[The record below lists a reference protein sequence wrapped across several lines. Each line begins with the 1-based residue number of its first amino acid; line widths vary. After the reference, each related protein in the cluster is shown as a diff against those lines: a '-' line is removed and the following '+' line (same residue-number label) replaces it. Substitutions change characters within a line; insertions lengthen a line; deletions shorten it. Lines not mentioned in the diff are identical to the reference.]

1 MVNVN
6 TSKLDTT
13 SLNDALK
20 THIPNLI
27 TDLITLKTTID
38 QDYTSANVLNLSFTG
53 NATDFDKNIG
63 LQNYKTQLIN
73 ISNTIAALISLL
85 NTDIK
90 GNTAILINR
99 IEIMKNNS
107 IESIVNIRLN

>member
-1 MVNVN
+1 MN

-13 SLNDALK
+13 SLNDAVK
-20 THIPNLI
+20 THIPNLM

-53 NATDFDKNIG
+53 NVTDFDKNIG

-73 ISNTIAALISLL
+73 ISNTLAALISLL
-85 NTDIK
+85 NTEIK
-90 GNTAILINR
+90 GNATILTDK

-107 IESIVNIRLN
+107 IASIVNIFLN